1 MATKKKAKKKS
12 TRTKRSSSQK
22 VTRAK
27 KRVQKKKTSKKLAK
41 KSSAPSKAAGKKKA
55 LKNAASRKTASAPDK
70 KVPKKRQA
78 RSASAFSR
86 EAPEPHSGDE
96 SGDLQGLSNAES
108 ANSESVDEL
117 IEEGNAFEAGVISG
131 VEEADGEDG
140 REVHTREVPEDD
152 VPGEYLDE
160 D

>member
-12 TRTKRSSSQK
+12 TRTKRSVRAK
-22 VTRAK
+22 VTRTK
-27 KRVQKKKTSKKLAK
+27 KRVQKKKTSKKLTK
-41 KSSAPSKAAGKKKA
+41 KNSARKKKV
-55 LKNAASRKTASAPDK
+55 LKNAASRKTVSTSNE
-70 KVPKKRQA
+70 KVPKKRQG

-86 EAPEPHSGDE
+86 EAPEPRSGEE
-96 SGDLQGLSNAES
+96 SGDLQGLSNVES
-108 ANSESVDEL
+108 ADSESVDEL

-140 REVHTREVPEDD
+140 REVNTREVPEDD
-152 VPGEYLDE
+152 VPREYLAE

>member
-12 TRTKRSSSQK
+12 TGTKRSASQK
-22 VTRAK
+22 VTRTK

-41 KSSAPSKAAGKKKA
+41 KSSAPSKAAGKKKG
-55 LKNAASRKTASAPDK
+55 LKSAAGRRTASAPDK
-70 KVPKKRQA
+70 EVPKKRQG
-78 RSASAFSR
+78 RSAPAFSR
-86 EAPEPHSGDE
+86 EAAEPHSGEE
-96 SGDLQGLSNAES
+96 SGGLQGLSNAES
-108 ANSESVDEL
+108 ADSESVDEL